1 MYLLALWSE
10 YYLLGLL
17 VFLYTPT
24 EEGGNLFNWNT
35 HLPFS
40 SK

>member
-10 YYLLGLL
+10 YYLLCLFILL
-17 VFLYTPT
+17 YAS
-24 EEGGNLFNWNT
+24 GGKGCNLFNENT